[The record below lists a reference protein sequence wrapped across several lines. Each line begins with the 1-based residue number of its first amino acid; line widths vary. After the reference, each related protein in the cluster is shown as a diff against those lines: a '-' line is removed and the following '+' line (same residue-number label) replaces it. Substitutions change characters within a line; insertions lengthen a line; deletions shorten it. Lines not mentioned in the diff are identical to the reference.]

1 MPAQLIFISID
12 GMTDPLGQSQVIP
25 YLTGLAE
32 KGFNITVISCEKK
45 ANFTLNQKQISQHLE
60 NAGIKWRY
68 CFYSQKIP
76 VLSQRGNL
84 QKLKALAVTEVKKTG
99 KKTLVHCRSYLPAL
113 IGLYLKKK
121 YDTKFIFDMRGFWA
135 DERVEGKIWKL
146 KNPVHKTAYK
156 YFKRKEK
163 ELIAKADYTVT
174 LTENAKNIVNKWNS
188 EKKIKIEVI
197 PCCTDLSH
205 FKIWNEE
212 EKLSVRKKLHL
223 GADAFV
229 LGYLGSLG
237 TWYMLDE
244 MLDFFIEFQ
253 KVNPASVLLFITHDK
268 PEQILKAA
276 LKKNIRKNCILIQ
289 SAVRKE
295 VPEYVSTFNAGLFFI
310 RPTFSKK
317 GSSPTK
323 MAEILACGI
332 PVITNSGI
340 GDSDEIISESAC
352 GIVLDNFTVKNYQT
366 AINDFSKINRNDPEF
381 LRTVAKKYFSLEKGV
396 SSYEKI
402 YRYLSGG

>member
-1 MPAQLIFISID
+1 
-12 GMTDPLGQSQVIP
+12 MTDSLGQSQVIP
-25 YLTGLAE
+25 YLVGLAS
-32 KGFNITVISCEKK
+32 KGFNITIISCEKK
-45 ANFTLNQKQISQHLE
+45 ANFKLNQKQVSQHLE

-84 QKLKALAVTEVKKTG
+84 QKLKALAVTEIKKTG
-99 KKTLVHCRSYLPAL
+99 KETLVHCRSYLPAL
-113 IGLYLKKK
+113 VGLYLKEK
-121 YDTKFIFDMRGFWA
+121 YGTKFIFDMRGFWA
-135 DERVEGKIWKL
+135 DERVEGGIWRL

-163 ELIAKADYTVT
+163 ELISKADYTVT
-174 LTENAKNIVNKWNS
+174 LTETAKSIVNKWS
-188 EKKIKIEVI
+188 PEKKLKIEVI

-205 FKIWNEE
+205 FKIRNEVE
-212 EKLSVRKKLHL
+212 KFVIRKKLSVN
-223 GADAFV
+223 ADTFV

-244 MLDFFIEFQ
+244 MFDFFIEFH

-268 PEQILKAA
+268 PEQILKVA
-276 LKKNIRKNCILIQ
+276 LKKNISKNCIIIK
-289 SAVRKE
+289 SAARNE

-340 GDSDEIISESAC
+340 GDSNEIISESAC
-352 GIVLDNFTVKNYQT
+352 GIVLDNFTVKNYQA
-366 AINDFSKINRNDPEF
+366 AINDFAKINRNYPES
-381 LRTVAKKYFSLEKGV
+381 LRATANKYFSLKKGI

-402 YRYLSGG
+402 YRYLSAG